1 MENLEYNAAYK
12 KWFEDYSQ
20 RYKEHANVGSTNW
33 SKIENLIIFPITGI
47 VAYVFSQIPN
57 YVNIIYFIIVLLIVS
72 TPLIASGIGFLKI
85 HQYTNQVM
93 KHMRKQ
99 FQTTQPLPIPST
111 VSAYTKKMEI
121 IQGWVIFTLL
131 SILPSI
137 SIATMIKFDK
147 ICFAINTSITLLVL
161 YLVLCVIFIYQLYK
175 AK

>member
-1 MENLEYNAAYK
+1 MENLEYTAAYK

-20 RYKEHANVGSTNW
+20 RYKEHANFGSKNW
-33 SKIENLIIFPITGI
+33 GKIENLIIFPTTGI
-47 VAYVFSQIPN
+47 MAYVFSQTPN
-57 YVNIIYFIIVLLIVS
+57 YVNIIYFIIVLLIAS
-72 TPLIASGIGFLKI
+72 TPLIASSIGLFQI
-85 HQYTNQVM
+85 HQYNNQVM

-99 FQTTQPLPIPST
+99 FQTTQPLPIPSA

-137 SIATMIKFDK
+137 SIATMLKFDK
-147 ICFAINTSITLLVL
+147 ICFAINTSITLLVI
-161 YLVLCVIFIYQLYK
+161 YLILCVIFICQLYK